1 LENPLKIEWIG
12 RFAYSPIT
20 GLEKTMALKITL
32 KPNEKMII
40 GGAVVTNGNIKNT
53 DLIIENNVPV
63 LRQKNILSQK
73 DATSPCSRIYFTIQL
88 MYIDEENIAAHQE
101 IYWSLVR
108 ELLDAAPR
116 LTGHIDL
123 INEQILSGN
132 YYGALK
138 LSSELIHYEQE
149 VLRYADAN
157 SITAGV

>member
-1 LENPLKIEWIG
+1 
-12 RFAYSPIT
+12 
-20 GLEKTMALKITL
+20 MALKITL

-53 DLIIENNVPV
+53 DLIIENNIPV

-73 DATSPCSRIYFTIQL
+73 DATSPCSRIYFTNQL
-88 MYIDEENIAAHQE
+88 MYIDEENIAAHQD
-101 IYWSLVR
+101 IYWNLVR

-116 LTGHIDL
+116 LAGHIDL

-138 LSSELIHYEQE
+138 LASELIHYEQE

-157 SITAGV
+157 SITARV